1 MTTIWRKLKDAK
13 DEEITSIATDMAHY
27 MNNVE
32 RVNKEAEEL
41 MNQIDDEID
50 FDKVQLMNISYSRYG
65 RSIYLS
71 GMPDKETFEQVL
83 IILTD
88 RYAEGKKE
96 GYGTDVRYGFET
108 HPDNWDQNIS
118 IYLTVSTKLTGCKLI
133 KEKVYVP
140 EKITPAHEEE
150 VTKVKCE

>member
-1 MTTIWRKLKDAK
+1 MTTIWKKLQEAK
-13 DEEITSIATDMAHY
+13 NDEITSIATDMAHY
-27 MNNVE
+27 MKNVE
-32 RVNKEAEEL
+32 MVNKEAEEL
-41 MNQIDDEID
+41 MNLIDADID
-50 FDKVQLMNISYSRYG
+50 YDKVQEMSISYSRYG

-88 RYAEGKKE
+88 RYDEGKKE

-108 HPDNWDQNIS
+108 DAKNWDKNIS
-118 IYLTVSTKLTGCKLI
+118 IYLTVSTKLTGCKLV

-140 EKITPAHEEE
+140 EKVTPAHEEE